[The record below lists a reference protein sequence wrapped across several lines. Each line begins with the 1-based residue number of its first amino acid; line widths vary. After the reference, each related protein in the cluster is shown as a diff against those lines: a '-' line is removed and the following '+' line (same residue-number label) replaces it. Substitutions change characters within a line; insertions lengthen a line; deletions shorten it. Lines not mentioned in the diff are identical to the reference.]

1 MNENTEVPRTNDNIN
16 KLAKTVFNR
25 WTIQEIKNYC
35 LDELSWSYE
44 QDPDLF
50 QSTWDSTFREDK

>member
-1 MNENTEVPRTNDNIN
+1 MNENREVPRTNDNIN

-50 QSTWDSTFREDK
+50 QNTWDSTFREGK